1 MRLPK
6 EIDLDEEDEAP
17 PIQSYIDLSLI
28 IKQDERLRKYV
39 TFDGIKEDSHLRHS
53 ELELNRRLN
62 LMKRNESF
70 TSHVTRVPMSFKVDP
85 GSDND

>member
-6 EIDLDEEDEAP
+6 EIDFKEANKAP
-17 PIQSYIDLSLI
+17 RIQSHIDLSLI
-28 IKQDERLRKYV
+28 LKQDERLRKYV

-62 LMKRNESF
+62 LMKR
-70 TSHVTRVPMSFKVDP
+70 KK
-85 GSDND
+85 